1 MNLYD
6 KIFPPK
12 KIVLSD
18 GREVLERRSRMPLVI
33 LLLVIASWISID
45 ITGFDLSVIMKR
57 GDQFFVILEQMF
69 PPDMNYLSSIWGP
82 LFDTIKMSLLGSA
95 IGAVVAIPFAILA
108 ASNVVHN
115 KIIITITR
123 LFLSLVR
130 TMPTLVIALIA
141 TYIFGLG
148 TVAGTPAIAVF
159 TFAYIGKLLYEQIET
174 VDMGAYEAMESFGAT
189 KLRSFVAAI
198 MPQVLPS
205 YIANCLFCFEGNVRY
220 AAILGYV
227 GAGGLGLI
235 LNEKIGWREYP
246 SVGMILITLFITVM
260 LIEAFSH
267 YLRKKLT

>member
-18 GREVLERRSRMPLVI
+18 GREVLERRSKMPLVI

-69 PPDMNYLSSIWGP
+69 PPDMNYLNSIWGP

-148 TVAGTPAIAVF
+148 TVAGTTAIAVF